1 MKLTF
6 LAPLAMATG
15 VLGACSDGA
24 DDATNDE
31 ARVEARITSVLANGD
46 DLGILNKA
54 FETTGLAT
62 LFDSPGAS
70 YTILAP
76 QDAAFSAVKTDED
89 LPTPVLAAMLREH
102 ILPGHLDRASIVDA
116 IEANGGPVTMNTV
129 GTGMIEFSLDGE
141 TLTATHSNGGQPAKL
156 SDSAGEAQ
164 NGVVLRV
171 DSMLVTPPA
180 QSGSES

>member
-1 MKLTF
+1 MKLTII
-6 LAPLAMATG
+6 APLAMAAAG
-15 VLGACSDGA
+15 LGACSDGA
-24 DDATNDE
+24 GDVTDDE
-31 ARVEARITSVLANGD
+31 ARVEARVSSVLANGD

-76 QDAAFSAVKTDED
+76 QDSAFSGVNTSED

-141 TLTATHSNGGQPAKL
+141 TLTATHSNGGPPAKL
-156 SDSAGEAQ
+156 SDSDGEAQ
-164 NGVVLRV
+164 NGVVLTI
-171 DSMLVTPPA
+171 DSLLVTPPV
-180 QSGSES
+180 QDKSEG